1 MAFGNYSNNRDA
13 NKPFTPTIYS
23 YRMNN
28 AESSIDKTC
37 LTFSMWNRNL
47 KITIA
52 PRKDNT
58 EDVIFDM
65 DRGIS
70 CYLSHTKAYMLA
82 NEIRN
87 FLRDPDNYTGCG
99 VVSGQSVITI
109 SNGKELGANS
119 AVLIIR
125 KTDESGIVSS
135 SFAYE
140 FKKDYH
146 FSVRNY
152 SGGREFIRETASY
165 SNIEIE
171 ECLIVLEEYYKAM
184 TNMIAYSVIETTN
197 YTTDRIQTTL
207 RALAEKMGVD
217 VPRSSRST
225 GYSSATNFF
234 NNAANYNG
242 GGSYANESN
251 GSHPSATLDDI
262 D

>member
-1 MAFGNYSNNRDA
+1 MAYGNYSNNRDA
-13 NKPFTPTIYS
+13 NKPWDQTVYS

-28 AESSIDKTC
+28 GESTVDKTC

-58 EDVIFDM
+58 DDIAFDM

-87 FLRDPDNYTGCG
+87 FLRDPDHYTGSG
-99 VVSGQSVITI
+99 VVSGSSVITI
-109 SNGKELGANS
+109 SNGKELGAS
-119 AVLIIR
+119 SPVLIIR
-125 KTDESGIVSS
+125 KMEEGGVVSS

-140 FKKDYH
+140 FKTDYH

-152 SGGREFIRETASY
+152 SGGREFIRETATY
-165 SNIEIE
+165 NTLEIE
-171 ECLIVLEEYYKAM
+171 ECLVVLEEYYKAM
-184 TNMIAYSVIETTN
+184 TNMVAYSIIDTTK
-197 YTTDRIQTTL
+197 YTTDRIQNTL
-207 RALAEKMGVD
+207 KSLADKMGVE
-217 VPRSSRST
+217 VSRS
-225 GYSSATNFF
+225 GSGKSSNYSSATNFF
-234 NNAANYNG
+234 NNA
-242 GGSYANESN
+242 GSSGYSNESN
-251 GSHPSATLDDI
+251 GSYPSATLDDI

>member
-1 MAFGNYSNNRDA
+1 MAFGNYSNNRDS
-13 NKPFTPTIYS
+13 NKPFSQTIYS

-37 LTFSMWNRNL
+37 LSFSMWNRNL

-58 EDVIFDM
+58 DEIAFDM

-99 VVSGQSVITI
+99 VVSGQSVVTI
-109 SNGKELGANS
+109 SNGKELGANNP
-119 AVLIIR
+119 VLIIR

-140 FKKDYH
+140 FKRDYH

-165 SNIEIE
+165 NTIEIE
-171 ECLIVLEEYYKAM
+171 ECLVVLEEYYKAM
-184 TNMIAYSVIETTN
+184 TNMIAYSIIDTTA
-197 YTTDRIQTTL
+197 YTTDRIQSNL

-217 VPRSSRST
+217 LPRAGGRST
-225 GYSSATNFF
+225 NYSSATNFF
-234 NNAANYNG
+234 NNAANYG
-242 GGSYANESN
+242 GNYSNENNGSY
-251 GSHPSATLDDI
+251 PTATLDDI